1 MHTPERQHP
10 VKLVS
15 RPPSL
20 PQLPPKPVAVDNGL
34 NQGLVATLIAVVAT
48 AVVLIIAGY
57 GWFKYLLVSEWF
69 VVLCSATPCVHIHKG
84 CAHVFCGKHLPLI
97 LVHIICTHTVSLHI
111 HPRSFL
117 TLQLK
122 AKNEKPGYNPDPFA
136 DNPDRLGPDLPT
148 AEVRCERGC
157 LCDSGPGLGIGE
169 GVVGVLPIGPSNG
182 RGKPRR

>member
-1 MHTPERQHP
+1 M
-10 VKLVS
+10 
-15 RPPSL
+15 
-20 PQLPPKPVAVDNGL
+20 PQLPLKPGAVDNGR
-34 NQGLVATLIAVVAT
+34 NQKLVITLVAVVAT

-69 VVLCSATPCVHIHKG
+69 VVLCSATSCVHVHKG
-84 CAHVFCGKHLPLI
+84 CGHVFCGKHLPLI
-97 LVHIICTHTVSLHI
+97 LVHIICTHTASLHI
-111 HPRSFL
+111 LPRSFL

-122 AKNEKPGYNPDPFA
+122 AKNEKPG
-136 DNPDRLGPDLPT
+136 DNPDHLGSDLPT

-169 GVVGVLPIGPSNG
+169 RVGVVPLGPSNG